1 MASASGRA
9 ALLEISAMGSYWL
22 VVLAFVLIVFGAGR
36 LPKAMGE
43 LAKGIRSFRTGMREE
58 ASSGGE
64 EDLSEVQPARRDGS

>member
-22 VVLAFVLIVFGAGR
+22 VVLAVVLIVFGAGR